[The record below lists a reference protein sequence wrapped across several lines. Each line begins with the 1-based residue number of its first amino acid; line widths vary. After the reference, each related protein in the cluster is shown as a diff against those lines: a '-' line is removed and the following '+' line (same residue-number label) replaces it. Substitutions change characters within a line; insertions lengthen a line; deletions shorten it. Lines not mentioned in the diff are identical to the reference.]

1 MNKFFRF
8 EAHIVAVLAMALLDV
23 ATLAIDAVHELAEGS
38 RFRCD
43 AWLEKDRASKTA
55 LEVVRSALFVV
66 K

>member
-43 AWLEKDRASKTA
+43 AWIDKDRRA
-55 LEVVRSALFVV
+55 LRAVRR
-66 K
+66 